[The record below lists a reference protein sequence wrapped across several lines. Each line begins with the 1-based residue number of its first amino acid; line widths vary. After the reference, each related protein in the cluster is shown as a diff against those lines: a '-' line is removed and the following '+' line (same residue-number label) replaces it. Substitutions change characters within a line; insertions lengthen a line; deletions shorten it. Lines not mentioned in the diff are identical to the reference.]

1 MEKLIVS
8 RKWTNPAITVKMST
22 EEIAIEMEADA
33 YLEAIV
39 NQITNLSITFTKATL
54 LAKLKDA
61 HANVVVEMK
70 KSTVQVV

>member
-39 NQITNLSITFTKATL
+39 NQITNLSITFTKSTL

-70 KSTVQVV
+70 KSTVQAV